1 MGFLRNNFGRR
12 RGKATRDTESE
23 RSLVIAEGEAQ
34 DNVLNES
41 VLDGPNLV
49 FQNANEEKV
58 ARETQ
63 SLERDPATSRRVTEV
78 ESSGPVVVRRNQHAI
93 LRENIDADALKVM
106 YRLMRYGY
114 KAYLVGGAVR
124 DLLLGKP
131 PKDFDIG
138 TDAKPEE
145 VRALFRNSRIIGR
158 RFKINHVFFAGNKI
172 HEVATFRATG
182 TPEVAVEGEA
192 PPVTSDNVFGDPQSD
207 AVRRDLTIN
216 GLFYDPGTQ
225 SVIDYVGGIADLKSR
240 LVRIIGD
247 PELRIREDSVRMIRA
262 IRHAA
267 RADFEIHRDTYQA
280 ICRNAALIEQSVKA
294 RVYEEFMR
302 ELRGGAA
309 WKSFQ
314 WMDETGLLTYLFP
327 VLHQALVENRDYTG
341 GHLDG
346 ALQAI
351 DRIIWSGEQ
360 VNDAVLLAG
369 VMIGNIPKIVKK
381 EFGMQVT
388 GEETEEERLERLPV
402 FDLWEVSP
410 FGECLFPLIPPAV
423 SKPRRGKRTERPR
436 VPHLEKL
443 IQYVFGPVGVPRKD
457 REYMECLILAR
468 YLMFFGR
475 DDADF
480 VAALTEKMYFKDAL
494 SLLALSV
501 YDEKSRITLA
511 YWQGRHEVTEES
523 RGDRRKRPKRRR
535 RRRG

>member
-1 MGFLRNNFGRR
+1 MGFLRDNFGRR
-12 RGKATRDTESE
+12 RGKIPR
-23 RSLVIAEGEAQ
+23 
-34 DNVLNES
+34 
-41 VLDGPNLV
+41 
-49 FQNANEEKV
+49 
-58 ARETQ
+58 
-63 SLERDPATSRRVTEV
+63 SLERASDMSSVREDGEADEHIREEKPSPGDDRARDLSDHNEDQTPSRGTSEIEV
-78 ESSGPVVVRRNQHAI
+78 PGEKGPLVVRRNQHAI
-93 LRENIDADALKVM
+93 IREDIDSDALKVM

-124 DLLLGKP
+124 DLLLDKP

-138 TDAKPEE
+138 TDAKPED

-182 TPEVAVEGEA
+182 ASEVPVEGEA
-192 PPVTSDNVFGDPQSD
+192 PPVISDNVYGDPQSD

-240 LVRIIGD
+240 MVRIIGD
-247 PELRIREDSVRMIRA
+247 PDVRIHEDPVRMIRA

-267 RADFEIHRDTYQA
+267 RADFEIHRDTYQS
-280 ICRNAALIEQSVKA
+280 ICRNAELIDQSVKA

-309 WKSFQ
+309 WRSFQ
-314 WMDETGLLTYLFP
+314 WMDETGLLKYLFP
-327 VLHQALVENRDYTG
+327 VLHQALVEDRDCTG

-351 DRIIWSGEQ
+351 DQIIWSGEQ
-360 VNDAVLLAG
+360 VNDAVMLAG
-369 VMIGNIPKIVKK
+369 IMIGNLPKVTKK
-381 EFGMQVT
+381 EFSVEVA
-388 GEETEEERLERLPV
+388 GEEVEDEGRLERLPV

-410 FGECLFPLIPPAV
+410 FGECLFPLIPPTVA
-423 SKPRRGKRTERPR
+423 KPRRGKRIERAR

-443 IQYVFGPVGVPRKD
+443 IQDVFGPVGVPRKD

-475 DDADF
+475 DDANF
-480 VAALTEKMYFKDAL
+480 VAALTEKIYFKDAL
-494 SLLALSV
+494 SLLAMSV
-501 YDEKSRITLA
+501 YDEKSRIALA

-523 RGDRRKRPKRRR
+523 RGEKRKRPKRRR
-535 RRRG
+535 RRHR